1 MFKEHQ
7 QYIIT
12 KGIIKIVKRRVTH
25 KVIYSSSSFFIVVG
39 VLGYVEVYPTLIPT
53 KKIATVVTK
62 DKVANVFTI
71 RDLITFIHYNIK

>member
-39 VLGYVEVYPTLIPT
+39 VSGYAEVYPTLIPT

-62 DKVANVFTI
+62 NKVANVFTI